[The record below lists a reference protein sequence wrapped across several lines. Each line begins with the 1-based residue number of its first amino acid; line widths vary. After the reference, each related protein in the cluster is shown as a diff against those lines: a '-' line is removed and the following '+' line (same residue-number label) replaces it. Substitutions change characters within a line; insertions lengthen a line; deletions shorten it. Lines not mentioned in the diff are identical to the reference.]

1 MQPTLILGLGNP
13 IMSDDGLGSHA
24 CQQLQRW
31 YGTLPDVVV
40 FDGETLGL
48 HLLPQL
54 VGVANLL
61 MVDAVVTD
69 DPPGSL
75 VRLEGE
81 AITAGMARQLSL
93 HHVGLAE
100 LLALGSLEGA
110 MPSRC
115 VLWGMVPA
123 RLELGTALS
132 ATVAARLPAL
142 LDAVA
147 AELQGWG
154 IARQDRD
161 A

>member
-1 MQPTLILGLGNP
+1 MQHTLILGLGNP
-13 IMSDDGLGSHA
+13 MMSDDGLGSSA

-31 YGTLPDVVV
+31 YGTLPDVTV

-54 VGVANLL
+54 VGVTNLL

-93 HHVGLAE
+93 HYVGLAE

-115 VLWGMVPA
+115 VLWGMVPE
-123 RLELGTALS
+123 RLELGTELS
-132 ATVAARLPAL
+132 ATVAACLPAL
-142 LDAVA
+142 LAAVA